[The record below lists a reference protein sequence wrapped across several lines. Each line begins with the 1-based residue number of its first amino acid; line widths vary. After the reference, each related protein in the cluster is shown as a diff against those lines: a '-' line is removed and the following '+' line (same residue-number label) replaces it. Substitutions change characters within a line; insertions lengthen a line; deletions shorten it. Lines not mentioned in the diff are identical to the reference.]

1 MTQKAVSMRAQI
13 LIDEISK
20 VRVFA
25 YLSRILDAVRGEPE
39 KVVCLSLHRTQ
50 STMLPSDPLLL
61 VR

>member
-1 MTQKAVSMRAQI
+1 MRAQI